1 MNLKV
6 LHLTHTDINKD
17 PRIIKSIKAIDK
29 LSWIEVYGIGIQD
42 TSHYSRRFETKDS
55 IDINSITLKLFSKK
69 LTFLPNILRHLFTL
83 LEFLLRSFFI
93 INKFKPSVIH
103 CHDTLAL
110 PIAILFKVFHS
121 KLKLIYDAHELGS
134 NRNGI
139 DNFFSKIVYFFEK
152 ITWRFIDHFISVSPS
167 IIKWYEE
174 EYGRKKN
181 TLILNSPE
189 IETKKTE
196 NSNGFRKKFLIN
208 DDEKL
213 FIYVGEINNG
223 RGITNLL
230 EIFKDLKSR
239 ILFLGYGPLVNKV
252 KDFEKNYSNIHY
264 HEAVEPDSLISLIQE
279 ADVGLCLVERVSL
292 SDYFCL
298 PNKLFEYA
306 FAGLPVIAS
315 DFPDI
320 KFLVE
325 KYDLGFCCDSG
336 SIKDVKKNIERYES
350 IIKISKNDVSKL
362 HDLSWQKQELNLINV
377 YRRLREDFD
386 ISS

>member
-42 TSHYSRRFETKDS
+42 SSHYSRRFETKDS

-83 LEFLLRSFFI
+83 LEFFLRSFFI
-93 INKFKPSVIH
+93 INKFKPSVLH

-121 KLKLIYDAHELGS
+121 KLKVIYDAHELGS

-139 DNFFSKIVYFFEK
+139 DNFSSKIVYFFEK

-213 FIYVGEINNG
+213 FIYVGEINKG

-252 KDFEKNYSNIHY
+252 KDFENNYSNIHY

>member
-42 TSHYSRRFETKDS
+42 SSHNSRRFETKDS
-55 IDINSITLKLFSKK
+55 IDINSIALKLFSKK

-121 KLKLIYDAHELGS
+121 KLKVIYDAHELGS

-196 NSNGFRKKFLIN
+196 NSNGLRKKFLIN

-213 FIYVGEINNG
+213 FIYVGEINKG

-252 KDFEKNYSNIHY
+252 KDFENNYSNIHY

>member
-42 TSHYSRRFETKDS
+42 SSHYSRRFETKDS
-55 IDINSITLKLFSKK
+55 IDINTITLKLFSKK

-121 KLKLIYDAHELGS
+121 KLKVIYDAHELGS

-189 IETKKTE
+189 IETKKTK

-213 FIYVGEINNG
+213 FIYVGEINKG

-230 EIFKDLKSR
+230 KIFKDLKSR

-252 KDFEKNYSNIHY
+252 KDFENNYSNIHY

>member
-29 LSWIEVYGIGIQD
+29 LSWIEVFGIGIQH
-42 TSHYSRRFETKDS
+42 SGLYARRFETKDS
-55 IDINSITLKLFSKK
+55 ADISSVSLKLFSKK
-69 LTFLPNILRHLFTL
+69 LTFLPNIFRHLFTL
-83 LEFLLRSFFI
+83 LEFLIRSFFI

-110 PIAILFKVFHS
+110 PIAILFKIFHS
-121 KLKLIYDAHELGS
+121 QLKVVYDAHELGS

-139 DNFFSKIVYFFEK
+139 GNFFSKIVYFFEK

-167 IIKWYEE
+167 IIKWYEK

-189 IETKKTE
+189 LKTEKTE

-213 FIYVGEINNG
+213 FIYVGEINKG

-230 EIFKDLKSR
+230 KVFKDLKSR
-239 ILFLGYGPLVNKV
+239 ILFLGYGPMVETV
-252 KDFEKNYSNIHY
+252 KEFEQKYENIHY
-264 HEAVEPDSLISLIQE
+264 HESVEHNLLTNLIRE
-279 ADVGLCLVERVSL
+279 ADVGLCLVENVSL
-292 SDYFCL
+292 SDYYCL

-306 FAGLPVIAS
+306 FAGLPIIAS
-315 DFPDI
+315 NFPDI
-320 KFLVE
+320 SYILE
-325 KYDLGFCCDSG
+325 KYDLGFVCDADSKED
-336 SIKDVKKNIERYES
+336 IKKMIENFE
-350 IIKISKNDVSKL
+350 KMENVSKKDTTKL
-362 HDLSWQKQELNLINV
+362 YDLTWQKQESNLVTLYQN
-377 YRRLREDFD
+377 LTEEQKN
-386 ISS
+386 

>member
-42 TSHYSRRFETKDS
+42 SSHYSRRFETKDS

-121 KLKLIYDAHELGS
+121 KLKVIYDAHELGS

-213 FIYVGEINNG
+213 FIYVGEINKG

>member
-17 PRIIKSIKAIDK
+17 PRIIKSIKALDK

-42 TSHYSRRFETKDS
+42 SSHNSRRFETKDS
-55 IDINSITLKLFSKK
+55 IDINSISLKLFSKK

-189 IETKKTE
+189 IETKKTK

-213 FIYVGEINNG
+213 FIYVGEINKG

-336 SIKDVKKNIERYES
+336 SIKDVKKNIERFES

-362 HDLSWQKQELNLINV
+362 HDLSWQKQELNLISV

>member
-29 LSWIEVYGIGIQD
+29 LSWIEVYGIGIQH
-42 TSHYSRRFETKDS
+42 SGLYARRFETKDS
-55 IDINSITLKLFSKK
+55 IDINSIALKLFSKK

-121 KLKLIYDAHELGS
+121 KLKVIYDAHELGS

-189 IETKKTE
+189 IETKKTK
-196 NSNGFRKKFLIN
+196 NSNGFRKKFFIN

-213 FIYVGEINNG
+213 FIYVGEINKG
-223 RGITNLL
+223 RGIINLL

-252 KDFEKNYSNIHY
+252 KDFENNYSNIHY
-264 HEAVEPDSLISLIQE
+264 HEAVEPDSLVSLIQE

-320 KFLVE
+320 KFFVE

-336 SIKDVKKNIERYES
+336 SIKDIKKNLERYES
-350 IIKISKNDVSKL
+350 IIKISKKEVSKL
-362 HDLSWQKQELNLINV
+362 YDLSWQKQELNLINV
-377 YRRLREDFD
+377 YRRLRNDYN

>member
-1 MNLKV
+1 MKVCKKVLAIDLDYSSKHRFISLYPTFKQNNFELKV
-6 LHLTHTDINKD
+6 
-17 PRIIKSIKAIDK
+17 
-29 LSWIEVYGIGIQD
+29 
-42 TSHYSRRFETKDS
+42 
-55 IDINSITLKLFSKK
+55 
-69 LTFLPNILRHLFTL
+69 
-83 LEFLLRSFFI
+83 
-93 INKFKPSVIH
+93 
-103 CHDTLAL
+103 
-110 PIAILFKVFHS
+110 
-121 KLKLIYDAHELGS
+121 IYDAHELGS

-174 EYGRKKN
+174 EYGWKKN

-213 FIYVGEINNG
+213 LIYVGEINKG

-252 KDFEKNYSNIHY
+252 KDFENNYSNIHY
-264 HEAVEPDSLISLIQE
+264 HETVESDSLISLIQE
-279 ADVGLCLVERVSL
+279 ADVGLCLVERASL
-292 SDYFCL
+292 SDYFSL

>member
-42 TSHYSRRFETKDS
+42 SSHYSRRFETKDS

-121 KLKLIYDAHELGS
+121 KLKVIYDAHELGS

-139 DNFFSKIVYFFEK
+139 DNFFSNIVYFFEK

-189 IETKKTE
+189 IETKKTK

-213 FIYVGEINNG
+213 FIYVGEINKG

>member
-29 LSWIEVYGIGIQD
+29 LSWIEVYGIGIQH
-42 TSHYSRRFETKDS
+42 SGLYARRFETKDS
-55 IDINSITLKLFSKK
+55 IDINSIALKLFSKK

-252 KDFEKNYSNIHY
+252 KDFENNYSNIHY

-279 ADVGLCLVERVSL
+279 ADVGLCLVERASL

-336 SIKDVKKNIERYES
+336 SIKDVKKNIERFES

-362 HDLSWQKQELNLINV
+362 HDLSWQKQELNLISV

>member
-42 TSHYSRRFETKDS
+42 SSHYSRRFETKDS

-83 LEFLLRSFFI
+83 LEFFLRSFFI
-93 INKFKPSVIH
+93 INKFKPSVLH

-121 KLKLIYDAHELGS
+121 KLKVIYDAHELGS

-213 FIYVGEINNG
+213 FIYVGEINKG

-252 KDFEKNYSNIHY
+252 KDFENNYSNIHY

-350 IIKISKNDVSKL
+350 IIKISKNDLSKL

>member
-29 LSWIEVYGIGIQD
+29 LSWIEVYGVGIQD
-42 TSHYSRRFETKDS
+42 SSHNSRRFETKDS
-55 IDINSITLKLFSKK
+55 IDINSIALKLFSKK

-83 LEFLLRSFFI
+83 LEFFLRSFFI
-93 INKFKPSVIH
+93 INKFKPSVLH

-121 KLKLIYDAHELGS
+121 KLKVIYDAHELGS

-139 DNFFSKIVYFFEK
+139 DNFSSKIVYFFEK

-213 FIYVGEINNG
+213 FIYVGEINKG

-252 KDFEKNYSNIHY
+252 KDFENNYSNIHY

-350 IIKISKNDVSKL
+350 IIKISKNDLSKL

>member
-42 TSHYSRRFETKDS
+42 SSHYARRFETKDS
-55 IDINSITLKLFSKK
+55 IDISSISLKLFSKK
-69 LTFLPNILRHLFTL
+69 LTFLPNIFRHLFTL
-83 LEFLLRSFFI
+83 LEFLIRSFFI

-110 PIAILFKVFHS
+110 PIAILFKIFHS
-121 KLKLIYDAHELGS
+121 KLKVVYDAHELGS
-134 NRNGI
+134 SRNGI
-139 DNFFSKIVYFFEK
+139 GNFFSKIVYFFEK

-189 IETKKTE
+189 IETKKTK
-196 NSNGFRKKFLIN
+196 NSNGFRKKFFIN

-213 FIYVGEINNG
+213 FIYVGEINKG
-223 RGITNLL
+223 RGIINLL

-252 KDFEKNYSNIHY
+252 KDFENNYSNIHY
-264 HEAVEPDSLISLIQE
+264 HEAVEPDSLVSLIQE

-320 KFLVE
+320 KFFVE

-336 SIKDVKKNIERYES
+336 SIKDIKKNLERYES
-350 IIKISKNDVSKL
+350 IIKISKKEVSKL
-362 HDLSWQKQELNLINV
+362 YDLSWQKQELNLINV
-377 YRRLREDFD
+377 YRRLRNDYN

>member
-42 TSHYSRRFETKDS
+42 SSHYARRFETKDS
-55 IDINSITLKLFSKK
+55 IDISSISLKLFSKK
-69 LTFLPNILRHLFTL
+69 LTFLPNIFRHLFTL
-83 LEFLLRSFFI
+83 LEFLIRSFFI
-93 INKFKPSVIH
+93 INKLKPSVIH

-110 PIAILFKVFHS
+110 PIAILFKIFHS
-121 KLKLIYDAHELGS
+121 KLKVVYDAHELGS
-134 NRNGI
+134 SRNGI
-139 DNFFSKIVYFFEK
+139 GNFFSKIVYFFEK

-189 IETKKTE
+189 IETKKTK
-196 NSNGFRKKFLIN
+196 NSNGFRKKFFIN

-213 FIYVGEINNG
+213 FIYVGEINKG
-223 RGITNLL
+223 RGIINLL

-252 KDFEKNYSNIHY
+252 KDFENNYSNIHY
-264 HEAVEPDSLISLIQE
+264 HEAVEPDSLVSLIQE

-320 KFLVE
+320 KFFVE

-336 SIKDVKKNIERYES
+336 SIKDIKKNLERYES
-350 IIKISKNDVSKL
+350 IIKISKKEVSKL
-362 HDLSWQKQELNLINV
+362 YDLSWQKQELNLINV
-377 YRRLREDFD
+377 YRRLRNDYN

>member
-42 TSHYSRRFETKDS
+42 SSHYSRRFETKDS

-139 DNFFSKIVYFFEK
+139 DYFFSKIVYFFEK

-189 IETKKTE
+189 IETKKTK

-213 FIYVGEINNG
+213 FIYVGEINKG

>member
-29 LSWIEVYGIGIQD
+29 LSWIEVYGVGIQD
-42 TSHYSRRFETKDS
+42 SSHNSRRFETKDS
-55 IDINSITLKLFSKK
+55 IDINSIALKLFSKK

-83 LEFLLRSFFI
+83 LEFFLRSFFI
-93 INKFKPSVIH
+93 INKFKPSVLH

-121 KLKLIYDAHELGS
+121 KLKVIYDAHELGS

-139 DNFFSKIVYFFEK
+139 DNFSSKIVYFFEK

-213 FIYVGEINNG
+213 FIYVGEINKG

-350 IIKISKNDVSKL
+350 IIKISKNDLSKL

>member
-42 TSHYSRRFETKDS
+42 SSHYSRRFETKDS

-189 IETKKTE
+189 IETKKTK

-213 FIYVGEINNG
+213 FIYVGEINKG

>member
-42 TSHYSRRFETKDS
+42 SSHYSRRFETKDS

-121 KLKLIYDAHELGS
+121 KLKVIYDAHELGS

-189 IETKKTE
+189 IETKKIE

-213 FIYVGEINNG
+213 FIYVGEINKG

-252 KDFEKNYSNIHY
+252 KDFENNYSNIHY

>member
-42 TSHYSRRFETKDS
+42 SSHNSRRFETKDS

-213 FIYVGEINNG
+213 FIYVGEINKG

>member
-29 LSWIEVYGIGIQD
+29 LSWIEVYGIGIQH
-42 TSHYSRRFETKDS
+42 SGLYARRFETKDS
-55 IDINSITLKLFSKK
+55 IDINSIALKLFSKK

-121 KLKLIYDAHELGS
+121 KLKVIYDAHELGS

-189 IETKKTE
+189 IETKKIE

-213 FIYVGEINNG
+213 FIYVGEINKG

>member
-42 TSHYSRRFETKDS
+42 SSHNSRRFETKDS

-189 IETKKTE
+189 IETKKTK

-213 FIYVGEINNG
+213 FIYVGEINKG

>member
-6 LHLTHTDINKD
+6 LHITHTDINKD

-42 TSHYSRRFETKDS
+42 SSHYSRRFETKDS

-189 IETKKTE
+189 IETKKTK

-213 FIYVGEINNG
+213 FIYVGEINKG

>member
-42 TSHYSRRFETKDS
+42 SSHYSRRFETKDS

-121 KLKLIYDAHELGS
+121 KLKVIYDAHELGS

-213 FIYVGEINNG
+213 FIYVGEINKG

-252 KDFEKNYSNIHY
+252 KDFENNYSNIHY

-279 ADVGLCLVERVSL
+279 ADVGLCLVERASL

>member
-42 TSHYSRRFETKDS
+42 SSHYSRRFETKDS

-121 KLKLIYDAHELGS
+121 KLKVIYDAHELGS

-213 FIYVGEINNG
+213 FIYVGEINKG

-252 KDFEKNYSNIHY
+252 KDFENNYSNIHY

-325 KYDLGFCCDSG
+325 KYDLGVCCDSG
-336 SIKDVKKNIERYES
+336 SIKDIKKNIERYES

>member
-121 KLKLIYDAHELGS
+121 KLKVIYDAHELGS

-213 FIYVGEINNG
+213 FIYVGEINKG

-252 KDFEKNYSNIHY
+252 KDFENNYSNIHY
-264 HEAVEPDSLISLIQE
+264 HEAVEPDLLISLIQE

>member
-42 TSHYSRRFETKDS
+42 SSHYSRRFETKDS
-55 IDINSITLKLFSKK
+55 IDINTITLKLFSKK

-121 KLKLIYDAHELGS
+121 KLKVIYDAHELGS

-189 IETKKTE
+189 IETKKTK

-213 FIYVGEINNG
+213 FIYVGEINKG

-325 KYDLGFCCDSG
+325 KYDLGVCCDSG

>member
-42 TSHYSRRFETKDS
+42 SSHNSRRFETKDS
-55 IDINSITLKLFSKK
+55 IDINSIALKLFSKK

-83 LEFLLRSFFI
+83 LEFFLRSFFI
-93 INKFKPSVIH
+93 INKFKPSVLH

-121 KLKLIYDAHELGS
+121 KLKVIYDAHELGS

-139 DNFFSKIVYFFEK
+139 DNFSSKIVYFFEK

-213 FIYVGEINNG
+213 FIYVGEINKG

-252 KDFEKNYSNIHY
+252 KDFENNYSNIHY

-350 IIKISKNDVSKL
+350 IIKISKNDLSKL

>member
-29 LSWIEVYGIGIQD
+29 LSWIEVFGIGIQH
-42 TSHYSRRFETKDS
+42 SGLYARRFETKDS
-55 IDINSITLKLFSKK
+55 IDINSISLKLFSKK
-69 LTFLPNILRHLFTL
+69 LTFLPNIFRHLFTL
-83 LEFLLRSFFI
+83 LEFLIRSFFI
-93 INKFKPSVIH
+93 IIRFKPSVIH

-110 PIAILFKVFHS
+110 PIAILFKIFHS
-121 KLKLIYDAHELGS
+121 KLKVVYDAHELGS

-139 DNFFSKIVYFFEK
+139 GNFFSKIVYFFEK

-167 IIKWYEE
+167 IIKWYEK

-189 IETKKTE
+189 LKTEKIE

-213 FIYVGEINNG
+213 FIYVGEINKG

-230 EIFKDLKSR
+230 KVFKNLKSR
-239 ILFLGYGPLVNKV
+239 ILFLGYGPMVETV
-252 KDFEKNYSNIHY
+252 KEFEQKYVNIHY
-264 HEAVEPDSLISLIQE
+264 HESVEHNLLTNLIRE
-279 ADVGLCLVERVSL
+279 ADVGLCLVENVSL
-292 SDYFCL
+292 SDYYCL

-306 FAGLPVIAS
+306 FAGLPIIAS
-315 DFPDI
+315 NFPDLSYI
-320 KFLVE
+320 LE
-325 KYDLGFCCDSG
+325 KYDLGFVCDADSKED
-336 SIKDVKKNIERYES
+336 IKKMIENFE
-350 IIKISKNDVSKL
+350 KMENVSKKDTTKL
-362 HDLSWQKQELNLINV
+362 YDLTWQKQESNLVTLYQN
-377 YRRLREDFD
+377 LTEEQKN
-386 ISS
+386 

>member
-29 LSWIEVYGIGIQD
+29 LSWIEVYGVGIQD
-42 TSHYSRRFETKDS
+42 SSHNSRRFETKDS
-55 IDINSITLKLFSKK
+55 IDINSIALKLFSKK

-83 LEFLLRSFFI
+83 LEFFLRSFFI
-93 INKFKPSVIH
+93 INKFKPSVLH

-121 KLKLIYDAHELGS
+121 KLKVIYDAHELGS

-139 DNFFSKIVYFFEK
+139 DNFSSKIVYFFEK

-213 FIYVGEINNG
+213 FIYVGEINKG

-252 KDFEKNYSNIHY
+252 KDFENNYSNIHY

>member
-42 TSHYSRRFETKDS
+42 SSHNSRRFETKDS
-55 IDINSITLKLFSKK
+55 IDINSIALKLFSKK

-121 KLKLIYDAHELGS
+121 KLKVIYDAHELGS

-196 NSNGFRKKFLIN
+196 NSNSFRKKFLIN

-213 FIYVGEINNG
+213 FIYVGEINKG

-252 KDFEKNYSNIHY
+252 KDFENNYSNIHY

>member
-42 TSHYSRRFETKDS
+42 SSHYARRFETKDS
-55 IDINSITLKLFSKK
+55 IDISSISLKLFSKK
-69 LTFLPNILRHLFTL
+69 LTFLPNIFRHLFTL

-121 KLKLIYDAHELGS
+121 KLKVIYDAHELGAS
-134 NRNGI
+134 RNGI
-139 DNFFSKIVYFFEK
+139 GNFFSKIVYFFEK

-213 FIYVGEINNG
+213 FIYVGEINKG
-223 RGITNLL
+223 RGIINLL

-252 KDFEKNYSNIHY
+252 KDFENNYSNIHY
-264 HEAVEPDSLISLIQE
+264 HEAVEPDSLVSLIQE

-320 KFLVE
+320 KFFVE

-336 SIKDVKKNIERYES
+336 SIKDIKKNLERYES
-350 IIKISKNDVSKL
+350 IIKISKKEVSKL
-362 HDLSWQKQELNLINV
+362 YDLSWQKQELNLINV
-377 YRRLREDFD
+377 YRRLRNDYN

>member
-42 TSHYSRRFETKDS
+42 SSHYSRRFETKDS

-139 DNFFSKIVYFFEK
+139 DNFFSNIVYFFEK

-189 IETKKTE
+189 IETKKTK

-213 FIYVGEINNG
+213 FIYVGEINKG